1 MRTSSLIAVV
11 ALAASVEAFAANPQ
25 VDQVTRE
32 LPIESTGTLWLHNP
46 YGSIDVIGTDDD
58 KMTITL
64 QRQVTASDDQAM
76 KDARQTVLF
85 GFEGDSRTRVV
96 RTSYPEPHDPRWIAV
111 CNYIVRV
118 PRTVS
123 VKISARAMEHIRL
136 TQLSGSVTVNS
147 FSGTIILSNVSGAST
162 VQTVNGRVIYD
173 YAQRPT
179 ADATVQ
185 VINADI
191 DIYAPREAQFRWIA
205 DSLNGDLMTNFDL
218 RGVFQGNVFHGYANN
233 PPASPTLRT
242 TAVTGRVSLL
252 TRGTSPANAR
262 RIVAAVPSQGPGRN
276 VTNSPGP
283 SGPPAADASAPLA
296 RKIQIPILYLDK
308 WDFSANVADVEVG
321 QIHGSTRITTG
332 AGEVS
337 LGVVFGSTEVDSGGG
352 PLTFGDLVGPIDV
365 HTDAGD
371 VTIRAS
377 RQGGTASTDGGIVR
391 VTYAGGP
398 MILRSG
404 GGDIIVQQAAA
415 GIDALTRSGDIS
427 ITNSPV
433 MKSNHIIAKTSQGNV
448 TLIVSPTFAA
458 DIDAT
463 VVTDDADANR
473 IRSDFNLS
481 VQREVSSGG
490 KTRLHATGQIN
501 GGGDRI
507 ELYAEDGSINIS
519 QKVITPIGVPRPR
532 Q

>member
-11 ALAASVEAFAANPQ
+11 ALVVSVEAFAANPQ
-25 VDQVTRE
+25 VDQFTRE
-32 LPIESTGTLWLHNP
+32 LPIEATGTLWLHNP
-46 YGSIDVIGTDDD
+46 YGSIDVTGTDDD
-58 KMTITL
+58 KFTITV
-64 QRQVTASDDQAM
+64 QRLVTASDDQAL

-96 RTSYPEPHDPRWIAV
+96 KTSYPEPHDPRWVAV

-118 PRTVS
+118 PRTVN
-123 VKISARAMEHIRL
+123 VKISARAMDHVRL
-136 TQLSGSVTVNS
+136 TQLTGSVTVNA

-185 VINADI
+185 VINADV

-205 DSLNGDLMTNFDL
+205 DSLNGDLMTSFDL
-218 RGVFQGNVFHGYANN
+218 RGVFQGNIFHGYANN
-233 PPASPTLRT
+233 PPATPTLRT
-242 TAVTGRVSLL
+242 TSVRGRVTLL
-252 TRGTSPANAR
+252 ARGTSPADAR
-262 RIVAAVPSQGPGRN
+262 RIVAAGPSQGQGRT
-276 VTNSPGP
+276 VTNNGAQA
-283 SGPPAADASAPLA
+283 GPPADTSAPLA

-308 WDFSANVADVEVG
+308 WDFQANVADVEIG
-321 QIHGSTRITTG
+321 QIHGSTHIITG
-332 AGEVS
+332 AGEVN
-337 LGVVFGSTEVDSGGG
+337 LGVVFGSCEVDSGGG
-352 PLTFGDLVGPIDV
+352 PLTFGDLMGPIDV

-371 VTIRAS
+371 VNIRSA
-377 RQGGTASTDGGIVR
+377 RQGGTASTDGGIVK
-391 VTYAGGP
+391 VIFAGGP
-398 MILRSG
+398 MTLRSG

-415 GIDALTRSGDIS
+415 GIDALTHSGDIS

-433 MKSNHIIAKTSQGNV
+433 MKTNHITAKTSQGNV

-473 IRSDFNLS
+473 IRSDFNFT
-481 VQREVSSGG
+481 VRREASSGG
-490 KTRLHATGQIN
+490 KTRLHATGKIN